1 MSGMSPEERVE
12 RFLPIFSA
20 GPLTVVGSRH

>member
-1 MSGMSPEERVE
+1 MSGTSPEERVE